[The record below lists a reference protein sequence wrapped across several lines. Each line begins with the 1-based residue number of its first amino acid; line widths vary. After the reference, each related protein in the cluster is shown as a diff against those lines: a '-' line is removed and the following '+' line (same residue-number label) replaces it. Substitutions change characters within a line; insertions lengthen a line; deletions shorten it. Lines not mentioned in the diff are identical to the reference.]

1 MTRTL
6 TRFQSGY
13 VEAILWLITDE
24 DGEPMDEL
32 TFSDVA
38 DETLDEIVRE
48 CEAFASDNGDD
59 LTFYSEHY
67 GDDHRAGMDFF
78 LTRNRHGAGFWDR
91 DFSEPGRTVL
101 ARLTDAAHVYGETW
115 EYVGDDG
122 KVYSS

>member
-1 MTRTL
+1 MTTTL
-6 TRFQSGY
+6 TPFQSGY
-13 VEAILWLITDE
+13 VKAMLFCLTDE

-38 DETLDEIVRE
+38 PETLAEIIADCDAFYADNAADLDWYDEYIR
-48 CEAFASDNGDD
+48 DD
-59 LTFYSEHY
+59 V
-67 GDDHRAGMDFF
+67 GAGMDFF

-91 DFSEPGRTVL
+91 DY
-101 ARLTDAAHVYGETW
+101 TDAAQVVLRRLTVAAHAYGETY